1 MDAKTGDFLRDD
13 CGAVTTDWILITALI
28 IAMTVAVVQI
38 VSLAAQDPVK
48 GLGAFLSS
56 REVEI

>member
-1 MDAKTGDFLRDD
+1 MSFSPGDFLSEEAG
-13 CGAVTTDWILITALI
+13 GATPEWVLITALI

-38 VSLAAQDPVK
+38 VSLAAQDPVT
-48 GLGAFLSS
+48 GLGAFLAS